1 MQKQFELIVHSI
13 FRLLRVSKITYKLSF
28 ILVASIIIPMII
40 FAFLALSISIET
52 DYELVSRGNR
62 EVALR
67 TADQIEQYIYHS
79 IDMLQVLAE
88 NMNDLHLNKFQK
100 DTIIKNLVLNFKE
113 FDKIAITDRSGMEIV
128 TSEMGGILSNRSE
141 DDAFKTPSQNQIYLS
156 DVFISDNFIP
166 TMAIAVPSFSLN
178 EFDGVVIGTINLINM
193 WRLVDS
199 LTIGKQGYA
208 LVVEKNGV
216 LIAHGE
222 GNSKAG
228 IIRQENI
235 SHLEIV
241 QEVLSGKAS
250 IMEYKNPK
258 GVMVLGAA
266 APVKLLNWGLII
278 EQPLS
283 EAYVATYKMA
293 KRLVFLGLVILI
305 VMSFIAYVGVHSLV
319 VRPLKKL
326 IGGIKK
332 KDLSFDK
339 GDEFS
344 NLAEFYNF
352 MSKSVTELEIA
363 LEDYSKS
370 SKSEKVTT
378 GLIHDLK
385 HPIDNVIRITKHLAG
400 HIKDKELK
408 KFSRELLEQESKN
421 IHRFISKIKKPMA
434 DYSSSR
440 IVGICVS
447 KVFNDLC
454 KSFHKKLKEQNII
467 VKMELSSPDVFIN
480 GDRFNFERVLKNIMV
495 NAMEAMGERGGTLT
509 LSSKNE
515 NGEVIVSITDTGPGI
530 DLEKIGNLFV
540 ESESGKK
547 EGWGIGLS
555 VSKDLVE
562 KMGGTVAVE
571 SALGKGTTFTL
582 KFSSLHFKIND
593 PHLISTA

>member
-1 MQKQFELIVHSI
+1 MQKQFELIVQSI
-13 FRLLRVSKITYKLSF
+13 FRLLRVSKITYKLGF

-40 FAFLALSISIET
+40 FAFLALSISIKT

-67 TADQIEQYIYHS
+67 TGDQIEQYIYHS
-79 IDMLQVLAE
+79 IHMLQVLTE

-100 DTIIKNLVLNFKE
+100 DTVIKNLVLKFKE
-113 FDKIAITDRSGMEIV
+113 FDKITVTDRGGMEIV
-128 TSEMGGILSNRSE
+128 TSEMGGTLSNRSE
-141 DDAFKTPSQNQIYLS
+141 DDVFKALSQNQIYFS
-156 DVFISDNFIP
+156 DVFISDNLIP
-166 TMAIAVPSFSLN
+166 TMTIAVPSFSLK
-178 EFDGVVIGTINLINM
+178 EFNGAVIGRINLINI

-199 LTIGKQGYA
+199 LTIGEQGYA

-216 LIAHGE
+216 LIAHGD

-228 IIRQENI
+228 VIRQENI

-241 QEVLSGKAS
+241 QEVLSGEAS
-250 IMEYKNPK
+250 IMEYENPK

-283 EAYVATYKMA
+283 EAYAATYKMG
-293 KRLVFLGLVILI
+293 KRLVCLGLVILI

-326 IGGIKK
+326 IGGIKE

-363 LEDYSKS
+363 LEEYSKS
-370 SKSEKVTT
+370 YKSEKITN

-408 KFSRELLEQESKN
+408 KFSKELLEQESKN
-421 IHRFISKIKKPMA
+421 IHRFISKIKKPMVA
-434 DYSSSR
+434 YSPSR

-447 KVFNDLC
+447 NVLDDLC
-454 KSFHKKLKEQNII
+454 KSFHNKLKEQNIT
-467 VKMELSSPDVFIN
+467 VKMELSPPDVCIN
-480 GDRFNFERVLKNIMV
+480 GDRFNFERIIKNIMV
-495 NAMEAMGERGGTLT
+495 NAMEAMGGGGGTLT

-515 NGEVIVSITDTGPGI
+515 NGEVFVSISDTGPGI
-530 DLEKIGNLFV
+530 GPEKLNNLFV

-562 KMGGTVAVE
+562 KMDGTVAVE
-571 SALGKGTTFTL
+571 SVLGKGTTFTL
-582 KFSSLHFKIND
+582 KFSSLNFKINH
-593 PHLISTA
+593 PHLVSTP